1 MPAKS
6 KRPRRLVA
14 VVVTAAVGVSIGST
28 LAFLPLSSFSF
39 SPGDAI
45 PVQRQIRV
53 SGEPAVKGQGNILMT
68 DILLTQLTPLTW
80 FVDQFNSSVNI
91 YPASEIFGGTD
102 PAQLNKLQIGQMV
115 DSKTAAV
122 MAAYSLVHLPLQQID
137 GAQIVATVAGVS
149 SKLHIGDVITAVNG
163 NRVSTAQAAA
173 KAVEAAGTTVSLS
186 IARPQSS
193 VGKPATLVVSVKKFT
208 HNGKKIVGVALTDG
222 LVLKLQRPVTI
233 STGQIGGPSAG
244 LAFTLG
250 ILQGLGALHVSSGAT
265 VAATGTMDP
274 QGQVGDVGGVRQKAF
289 AVARNGAK
297 VFLVPP
303 QEVTAAKSADQ
314 KGLAIVPVTT
324 LRGAIAYL
332 VSHHLATFNP
342 GAA

>member
-1 MPAKS
+1 MPARS
-6 KRPRRLVA
+6 KRPRRVA
-14 VVVTAAVGVSIGST
+14 AIAATAAVGVAIGST
-28 LAFLPLSSFSF
+28 IAFLPLSAYSF

-45 PVQRQIRV
+45 PVQSQIRV
-53 SGEPAVKGQGNILMT
+53 AGEPVVKGQGSILMT
-68 DILLTQLTPLTW
+68 DVLLTQLTPITW

-91 YPASEIFGGTD
+91 YPASEIFGGSN
-102 PAQLNKLQIGQMV
+102 PSQLNKLQIGQMV

-137 GAQIVATVAGVS
+137 GGQIVATISGAS
-149 SKLHIGDVITAVNG
+149 RKLEIGDVITAVNG
-163 NRVSTAQAAA
+163 KPVTTALQVAH
-173 KAVEAAGTTVSLS
+173 AVQSARSSVTLA
-186 IARPQSS
+186 IARPQSA
-193 VGKPATLVVSVKKFT
+193 VGQPRRLVVTVKKFV
-208 HNGKKIVGVALTDG
+208 HSGKKVIGVSLVNG

-250 ILQGLGALHVSSGAT
+250 VLQGLGVLHLSAGAT

-274 QGQVGDVGGVRQKAF
+274 QGQVGDVGGVRQKAI
-289 AVARNGAK
+289 AVAREGAK

-303 QEVTAAKSADQ
+303 QEVAAARGADQ
-314 KGLAIVPVTT
+314 KGLVIVPVTT
-324 LRGAIAYL
+324 LRSAIGYL
-332 VSHHLATFNP
+332 VSHHLATYDP